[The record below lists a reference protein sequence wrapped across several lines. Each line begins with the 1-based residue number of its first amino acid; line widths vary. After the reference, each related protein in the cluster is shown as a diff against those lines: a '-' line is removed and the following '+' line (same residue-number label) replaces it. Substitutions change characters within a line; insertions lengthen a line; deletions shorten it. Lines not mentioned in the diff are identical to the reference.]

1 MFQVETKNWMDTLT
15 TVLLTAAL
23 VLVAMSP
30 VAYAIYKRT
39 PPEVAVVDL
48 QKLVEE
54 DQTRLLE
61 VLGSSNLDQKRDIA
75 ERMTAD
81 FAKKLS
87 ATVET
92 LGNECHCVLVNKAAL
107 LGGTAI
113 DYTNEVRRRLK

>member
-1 MFQVETKNWMDTLT
+1 MSEADKKSMMGTIT
-15 TVLLTAAL
+15 TVLLTAAV
-23 VLVAMSP
+23 VLVAISP
-30 VAYAIYKRT
+30 VAYVIYKRT

-54 DQTRLLE
+54 DQTRLLA
-61 VLGSSNLDQKRDIA
+61 VLGANSPEQKRDIA

-87 ATVET
+87 TTVEAV
-92 LGNECHCVLVNKAAL
+92 GNECHCVLVNKAAL

-113 DYTNEVRRRLK
+113 DYTDEVRRRLK